1 MAVRLLLAEVDPLRD
16 NVHMCARITLTT
28 TAQRLAQQFDLFD
41 VPMLAP
47 RYNIAPTQPVAIV
60 RMGHQ
65 QRRELAHVAW
75 GLVPSWAKDVSM
87 GTKLINARSET
98 VQEKPAFRHAF
109 RRRRCIVPAD
119 GFYEWKSDHGSK
131 RPHLIRSA
139 SSQTLALAGL
149 WESWHSAE
157 GSEIETC
164 TILTTAANLFMRP
177 LHDRMPVILSMSDVQ
192 RWLVTDETLAHELE
206 PLMKPCPEDW
216 LSMTEVGRF
225 VSNPACDEPRC
236 IEPITPLPRTGF
248 LFGQE

>member
-1 MAVRLLLAEVDPLRD
+1 
-16 NVHMCARITLTT
+16 MCARITLTT

-41 VPMLAP
+41 VPAIAP

-60 RMGHQ
+60 RMGHH
-65 QRRELAHVAW
+65 QRRELARVAW
-75 GLVPSWAKDVSM
+75 GLVPSWAKDVSISSR
-87 GTKLINARSET
+87 LINARSET

-149 WESWHSAE
+149 WESWHSTE

-225 VSNPACDEPRC
+225 VSNPARDEPRC
-236 IEPITPLPRTGF
+236 IEPVTPSPQTGL
-248 LFGQE
+248 LFGLE